1 MTEMTEMA
9 ERAADLFQKGYNC
22 AQSVVGAY
30 AAELGVPEDVALR
43 MAAGFGGGL
52 GRCGEACGALTG
64 AVMVIGLRVGSA
76 EADPA
81 AKQRAYEATQA
92 FIEAFR
98 ARNGA
103 ITCRDLLGVD
113 IASNE
118 AYQQAREEGRFKAVC
133 PGLVRSAAQILAV
146 RSEMTPAP

>member
-30 AAELGVPEDVALR
+30 AAELDVSEDVALR

-81 AKQRAYEATQA
+81 ARPKTLASKTALRC
-92 FIEAFR
+92 FR
-98 ARNGA
+98 F
-103 ITCRDLLGVD
+103 C
-113 IASNE
+113 
-118 AYQQAREEGRFKAVC
+118 FF
-133 PGLVRSAAQILAV
+133 
-146 RSEMTPAP
+146 M